1 MGRDGD
7 SMNYRLTLAA
17 AIAVILASISEFAII
32 NGAAWLLTASGAVAV
47 IALAG
52 TLTRLTATSA
62 AIGATLL
69 AAAASVPLFQAPS
82 PYVKAVGVLI
92 VAICAASASRV
103 RVLPALATLVTY
115 LAALLLYCNAVL
127 AGRQSFLRLIPTI
140 ASLRHL
146 VHLANSTS
154 ALTKLP
160 PPVPGS
166 HGVQLLAAG
175 SIGLAAIAVDILAVR
190 LHRPAIA
197 GLPLLVLFMA
207 PITTA
212 ARTGGLGGAFA
223 FLVAAAGYLGLLSAD
238 GRDRLRGWGR
248 VITVWHY
255 AGEDDRLG
263 GAEVGALAATG
274 RRIGLAAMCMALV
287 IPLLLPSLHLHRIFG
302 GGSGTGGGA
311 RTRDVELPDPVVQ
324 LRGLLA
330 KSGSLPVLSYRTS
343 AVNPVAPFQPSTQY
357 LQVYVLN
364 YDQGRGSWQ
373 LIPPDPSVPVAGVA
387 PLLTAPGSTPAGPEF
402 LTTTTITLGSV
413 NGYASPVFFLPVP
426 YPPSRLQIP
435 GSWRESRATLMIF
448 TGQGNRVGL
457 HYTVTSEDADPTPA
471 MLEVP
476 QQIPA
481 AIKTSYLGFNS
492 AVTGKLRAI
501 ADQITAGAQNAY
513 AKAVALEDWFI
524 SGHFTY
530 SVQSNVPDTPAGL
543 LRFLTKDRQ
552 GFCQQFAFAMAV
564 LAPLVGIP
572 SRIAIGFTA
581 GHQRADGSWLVTGG
595 DAHAWPEL
603 YFGGVGWLRFEPT
616 PGGADGQGTAVQ
628 PAYVT
633 ATSAGGTTPGGS
645 PGSSNPTT
653 GPSPGASGAIKP
665 PHVQGAQQ
673 GDNGAGTVVPVNHRA
688 SKLPLLLVALAILLL
703 AAAAPGTARLAI
715 RRRRWH
721 AAATDTA
728 LANAAWQE
736 VCDDLEDFGLP
747 CRASESPRAVARR
760 VSSGTDDQEARRAA
774 GRIAAAVEQARY
786 ARAPATVGPIRA
798 DVAIVR
804 RGLARSSS
812 VTDRWRARL
821 LPASTLTPVQ
831 SALRQA
837 LGLLTGWMPSA
848 QDNPAA

>member
-1 MGRDGD
+1 
-7 SMNYRLTLAA
+7 MNHRLTLAA
-17 AIAVILASISEFAII
+17 AVAVILASISEFAII
-32 NGAAWLLTASGAVAV
+32 SGAGWLVAASGAVV
-47 IALAG
+47 VVALAG
-52 TLTRLTATSA
+52 TLTRLTATPA

-69 AAAASVPLFQAPS
+69 AAAAAVPLFEAPS
-82 PYVKAVGVLI
+82 PYLKAVGLLI
-92 VAICAASASRV
+92 VAICAASASRL
-103 RVLPALATLVTY
+103 RLLPALATLVTY
-115 LAALLLYCNAVL
+115 LAALFLYCNAVL
-127 AGRQSFLRLIPTI
+127 AGRQSFLRLLPTI

-146 VHLANSTS
+146 DRLVSSATALA
-154 ALTKLP
+154 KLP

-175 SIGLAAIAVDILAVR
+175 SIGLAAVAVDILAVR

-212 ARTGGLGGAFA
+212 ARTGGFGGAFT
-223 FLVAAAGYLGLLSAD
+223 FFVAAAGYLGLLSAD

-287 IPLLLPSLHLHRIFG
+287 IPLLLPSLHIHRIFG
-302 GGSGTGGGA
+302 GGSGTGTGA
-311 RTRDVELPDPVVQ
+311 QAHDEELPDPVDQ
-324 LRGLLA
+324 LHGLLA
-330 KSGSLPVLSYRTS
+330 KSANLPVLSYRTS
-343 AVNPVAPFQPSTQY
+343 AVNPVAPFQPSAQY

-373 LIPPDPSVPVAGVA
+373 LVEPEPSVPVAGVA
-387 PLLTAPGSTPAGPEF
+387 PLLTAPGSSANGPQF
-402 LTTTTITLGSV
+402 LTTTTITLGAV
-413 NGYASPVFFLPVP
+413 DGYASPVFFLPVP
-426 YPPSRLQIP
+426 YSPARLQIP
-435 GSWRESRATLMIF
+435 GSWRESRDTLMIF
-448 TGQGNRVGL
+448 TGQGNRAGL
-457 HYTVTSEDADPTPA
+457 RYTVTSEDADPTPA

-481 AIKTSYLGFNS
+481 AIGTAYLGFS
-492 AVTGKLRAI
+492 ATSSILGKLRAI
-501 ADQITAGAQNAY
+501 ARQITAGDQNAY
-513 AKAVALEDWFI
+513 ARAVALENWFT

-530 SVQSNVPDTPAGL
+530 SLQSRVPDTPAGL

-564 LAPLVGIP
+564 LARLVGIP

-581 GHQRADGSWLVTGG
+581 GQQRADGSWLVTGG

-603 YFGGVGWLRFEPT
+603 YFSGVGWLRFEPT
-616 PGGADGQGTAVQ
+616 PAGIYGQGTAV
-628 PAYVT
+628 PPTYVT
-633 ATSAGGTTPGGS
+633 AT
-645 PGSSNPTT
+645 T
-653 GPSPGASGAIKP
+653 GPSTSRGGPGPGTQTTAPSPGPSGAIKP
-665 PHVQGAQQ
+665 PHVEGAQP
-673 GDNGAGTVVPVNHRA
+673 GDAGAGPVTPVSHPA
-688 SKLPLLLVALAILLL
+688 SRLPLILIAAAILLL
-703 AAAAPGTARLAI
+703 AAAAPGTTRLAI

-721 AAATDTA
+721 AAATDA
-728 LANAAWQE
+728 GRASAAWQE

-760 VSSGTDDQEARRAA
+760 VCSGTDDEEARQAA
-774 GRIAAAVEQARY
+774 GRIATAVEQARY
-786 ARAPATVGPIRA
+786 AQDPAAVGPIRA
-798 DVAIVR
+798 DVALVR

-812 VTDRWRARL
+812 PTDRWRAWL
-821 LPASTLTPVQ
+821 LPASTLNPVR

-837 LGLLTGWMPSA
+837 IGLLTGWMPSA
-848 QDNPAA
+848 QENAAA